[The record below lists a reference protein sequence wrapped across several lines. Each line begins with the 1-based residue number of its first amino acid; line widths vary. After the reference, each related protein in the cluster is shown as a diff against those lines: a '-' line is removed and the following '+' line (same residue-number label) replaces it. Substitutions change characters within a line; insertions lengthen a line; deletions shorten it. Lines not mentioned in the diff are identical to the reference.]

1 MPPVSGPTPGR
12 LLGRALL
19 GAVYAV
25 AVYLFL
31 SRSSTEHGTLALAAL
46 LVPALPAIFLCAV
59 FALSLRPGRE
69 PMIARIARAMEK
81 EEIPSRLRAWL
92 RGVTLVWCAF
102 FGASALLTIGL
113 ALFAPLAVWTA
124 WQGVGVQAGIALLL
138 AGEYV
143 IRKIRYRWYRDG
155 VLDRFWRRYF
165 PPSDDGDGSGRSS
178 SVT

>member
-1 MPPVSGPTPGR
+1 MSGPSPGR
-12 LLGRALL
+12 LLARAGL
-19 GAVYAV
+19 GAVYAGV
-25 AVYLFL
+25 VYLLL
-31 SRSSTEHGTLALAAL
+31 SHAFAERGPLALAAL
-46 LVPALPAIFLCAV
+46 LAPALPAFFLCTV

-69 PMIARIARAMEK
+69 PMIARIARAMEN
-81 EEIPSRLRAWL
+81 EEIPARLRPWL
-92 RGVTLVWCAF
+92 RGVTIVWCAF
-102 FGASALLTIGL
+102 FGVSALLTIGL
-113 ALFAPLAVWTA
+113 ALLAPLGVWTA

-165 PPSDDGDGSGRSS
+165 PPSDEGGGSGRSS